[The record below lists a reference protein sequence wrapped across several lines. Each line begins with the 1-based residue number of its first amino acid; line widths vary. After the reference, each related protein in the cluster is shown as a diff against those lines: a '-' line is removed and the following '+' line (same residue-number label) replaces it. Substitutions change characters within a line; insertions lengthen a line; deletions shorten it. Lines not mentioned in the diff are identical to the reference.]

1 MRIGVIGAGYVG
13 LSIACLLSQDNDVVV
28 VDISEDRVQK
38 INRREAPFKDST
50 ISAFFGEK
58 QLNLSA
64 TTDYQ
69 KVKKSDFIII
79 SVPTNYDEETSKLD
93 TSIVESSIEKALHYS
108 PESTIVVKSTV
119 GIGFTEKMASLY
131 PKNTILFSPE
141 FLREGKALYDNL
153 YPSRIVVGGLD
164 KKAAKDFGNLLKEH
178 ALNNPKVIIS
188 SSGSAEAIKLFS
200 NTYLALRVAF
210 FNELDTFAMGKHLS
224 AREIIR
230 GISADPRI
238 GDYYN
243 NPSFGF
249 GGYCLP
255 KDTKQILA
263 NYRNIPQDIIRAI
276 SDSNVTRKQFIA
288 DQVIASGKNPV
299 GIYLLSMKAGS
310 DNTRESAILD
320 IISLIKEE
328 RDVIIYDP
336 SIKEK
341 SFRGCS
347 IVNDFK
353 KFVDKS
359 EIILANRLDDKS
371 IIPKDKL
378 FTRDITGG
386 DE

>member
-50 ISAFFGEK
+50 ISAFFSEK

-64 TTDYQ
+64 TIDYQ

-108 PESTIVVKSTV
+108 PKSTIVVKSTV

-210 FNELDTFAMGKHLS
+210 FNELDTFAIGKHLS

-238 GDYYN
+238 GDY
-243 NPSFGF
+243 S
-249 GGYCLP
+249 
-255 KDTKQILA
+255 TI
-263 NYRNIPQDIIRAI
+263 
-276 SDSNVTRKQFIA
+276 
-288 DQVIASGKNPV
+288 
-299 GIYLLSMKAGS
+299 LLSALA
-310 DNTRESAILD
+310 DIAYRRTR
-320 IISLIKEE
+320 
-328 RDVIIYDP
+328 
-336 SIKEK
+336 
-341 SFRGCS
+341 
-347 IVNDFK
+347 N
-353 KFVDKS
+353 KFS
-359 EIILANRLDDKS
+359 Q
-371 IIPKDKL
+371 
-378 FTRDITGG
+378 ITGTFHKILSALLAIQMLQG
-386 DE
+386 SNLSPTKSSLRAKIQSASTSSQ